1 MVLDEQREVLDA
13 LSRPVTFG
21 PACTAVERVD
31 THSAAVFLA
40 GDRAWKLKRA
50 VRYDYLDF
58 STVERRKQCCEAEL
72 ALNAR
77 TAPSIYRRVVALTRE
92 ADGTLLLDGAGVPVE
107 WLLEMR
113 RFDGEAL
120 GDRLAERH
128 ALGLPTMQAL
138 GHAVAVMHAT
148 AAVSRDRGGAAA
160 MRWVIDGNAGFFASC
175 AEDVLPQA
183 RHEVVTARTRAL
195 FERLAARLDER
206 ASRGLVRQ
214 CHGDLHL
221 RNIVLLDGRPTPFD
235 AIEFNDA
242 ISHIDVWYD
251 VAFLLMDLWRR
262 GLRRHANVVLNE
274 YARTSGDLDGLAVLP
289 LFLACRAAV
298 RAKTSA
304 TAATLATSGEARATL
319 VSTARTYLALA
330 ESLLDPRPAAL
341 VAISGFSGS
350 GKSTQ
355 AATLAPDLGPVPGAL
370 HLRSDIIR
378 KDMFGVPAGDT
389 LPAAAYAPHVGV
401 RVYARL
407 AELATGALATGHAVV
422 CDAVYA
428 DAAARA
434 AIAAV
439 AARAGVPFAAV
450 WLDAPDATLL
460 SRVTARRHDASD
472 ADADVVRQ
480 QVARVQPPADWV
492 HLDATADA
500 ESTQGRM
507 RAALAGRGIQI
518 ARPEPPA

>member
-1 MVLDEQREVLDA
+1 MVIDEQREVLDA
-13 LSRPVTFG
+13 LARPATYRLAG
-21 PACTAVERVD
+21 SAVERID
-31 THSAAVFLA
+31 THSASVFLV
-40 GDRAWKLKRA
+40 GDRAYKLKRA

-77 TAPSIYRRVVALTRE
+77 TAPSIYHRVVPLTRE
-92 ADGTLLLDGAGVPVE
+92 AGGTLVVDGYGAPVE

-138 GHAVAVMHAT
+138 GQAVAAMHET
-148 AAVSRDRGGAAA
+148 AAVSHGRGGAAA
-160 MRWVIDGNAGFFASC
+160 MRWVIDGNAAAFASFG
-175 AEDVLPQA
+175 DSLLPEA
-183 RHEVVTARTRAL
+183 RHRAVTARTRAL
-195 FERLAARLDER
+195 FERLAARLDQR
-206 ASRGLVRQ
+206 AARGLVRQ

-235 AIEFNDA
+235 AVEFNDA

-274 YARTSGDLDGLAVLP
+274 YARATGDLDGLAVLP

-304 TAATLATSGEARATL
+304 TAATLAAGDDARAALTAA
-319 VSTARTYLALA
+319 ARTYLTLA
-330 ESLLDPRPAAL
+330 ESLLEPRPACL
-341 VAISGFSGS
+341 IAIGGFSGS

-355 AATLAPDLGPVPGAL
+355 AAILAPALGPVPGAI
-370 HLRSDIIR
+370 HLRSDVIR
-378 KDMFGVPAGDT
+378 KDLFGVPAHDT
-389 LPAAAYAPHVGV
+389 LPAAAYAPAVGV

-407 AELATGALATGHAVV
+407 AEWAASALATGHAVV

-428 DAAARA
+428 DAPARA
-434 AIAAV
+434 AIAGV
-439 AARAGVPFAAV
+439 AARAGVPFAAM
-450 WLDAPDATLL
+450 WLEAPDATLL
-460 SRVTARRHDASD
+460 SRVTARQLDASD

-500 ESTQGRM
+500 ETTQSRM
-507 RAALAGRGIQI
+507 RAALAGRAIPV
-518 ARPEPPA
+518 A

>member
-1 MVLDEQREVLDA
+1 MVIDDQRDVLDT
-13 LSRPVTFG
+13 LSRPSTYGLAGGV
-21 PACTAVERVD
+21 VERID
-31 THSAAVFLA
+31 THSASVFLA
-40 GDRAWKLKRA
+40 GDRAYKLKRA

-58 STVERRKQCCEAEL
+58 STAERRKRCCEAEL

-77 TAPSIYRRVVALTRE
+77 VAPAIYRRVVPLTR
-92 ADGTLLLDGAGVPVE
+92 DGGTLVLDGHGPPVE

-113 RFDGEAL
+113 RFDSEAL

-148 AAVSRDRGGAAA
+148 APVARGRGGAAA
-160 MRWVIDGNAGFFASC
+160 MRWVVDGNAEAFA
-175 AEDVLPQA
+175 AFADDLLPRA
-183 RHEVVTARTRAL
+183 RHRVVTARTRAL
-195 FERLAARLDER
+195 LDRLAARLDQR

-235 AIEFNDA
+235 AVEFNDA
-242 ISHIDVWYD
+242 ISQIDVWYD

-262 GLRRHANVVLNE
+262 GLRHHANVVLNE
-274 YARTSGDLDGLAVLP
+274 YARATNDLDGLAVLP

-304 TAATLATSGEARATL
+304 TAATLAAAADARAAHAAA
-319 VSTARTYLALA
+319 ARGYLALA
-330 ESLLDPRPAAL
+330 ESLLEPRPAAL
-341 VAISGFSGS
+341 VAIGGFSGS
-350 GKSTQ
+350 GKTTQ
-355 AATLAPDLGPVPGAL
+355 AARLAPDLGPVPGAL

-378 KDMFGVPAGDT
+378 KDMFGVPASDT
-389 LPAAAYAPHVGV
+389 LPAAAYAPDVGV
-401 RVYARL
+401 RVYAHV
-407 AELATGALATGHAVV
+407 AELAADALATGHAVI

-434 AIAAV
+434 AIAGV
-439 AARAGVPFAAV
+439 AARAGAPFAAV
-450 WLDAPDATLL
+450 WLEAPDATLL
-460 SRVTARRHDASD
+460 SRVTARRDDASD
-472 ADADVVRQ
+472 ADAGVVRR
-480 QVARVQPPADWV
+480 QVTNARPPDDWP

-500 ESTQGRM
+500 DATQTRL
-507 RAALAGRGIQI
+507 RATLGDRGITVS
-518 ARPEPPA
+518 

>member
-1 MVLDEQREVLDA
+1 MVIDDQREVLAA
-13 LSRPVTFG
+13 LSRPSTYG
-21 PACTAVERVD
+21 MAGSTVERID
-31 THSAAVFLA
+31 THSASVFLV
-40 GDRAWKLKRA
+40 GDRAYKLKRA

-58 STVERRKQCCEAEL
+58 STAARRKHCCEAEL

-77 TAPSIYRRVVALTRE
+77 VAPAIYRRVVPLTR
-92 ADGTLLLDGAGVPVE
+92 DGGTLVLDGHGPPVE
-107 WLLEMR
+107 WLLEMS
-113 RFDGEAL
+113 RFDSEAL

-148 AAVSRDRGGAAA
+148 APVSRGRGGAAA
-160 MRWVIDGNAGFFASC
+160 MRWVIDGNAEAFASFG
-175 AEDVLPQA
+175 DHLLPRA
-183 RHEVVTARTRAL
+183 RHRVVTARTRAL
-195 FERLAARLDER
+195 VERLAARLDQR

-221 RNIVLLDGRPTPFD
+221 RNVVLLDGRPTPFD
-235 AIEFNDA
+235 AVEFSDA

-274 YARTSGDLDGLAVLP
+274 YARATGDLDGLAVLP

-304 TAATLATSGEARATL
+304 TAATLATTDEARA
-319 VSTARTYLALA
+319 SCAGTARRYLELA
-330 ESLLDPRPAAL
+330 ESLLEPRPAAL
-341 VAISGFSGS
+341 IAIGGFSGS

-355 AATLAPDLGPVPGAL
+355 AARLAPDLGPVPGAL

-378 KDMFGVPAGDT
+378 KDMFGVPASDS
-389 LPAAAYAPHVGV
+389 LPAAAYAPDVGV
-401 RVYARL
+401 RVYAQL
-407 AELATGALATGHAVV
+407 AELAAGALAAGHAVA

-450 WLDAPDATLL
+450 WLEAPDATLL
-460 SRVTARRHDASD
+460 SRVTARRHDVSD
-472 ADADVVRQ
+472 ADAGVVRRQ
-480 QVARVQPPADWV
+480 LTEAQPPADWT

-500 ESTQGRM
+500 EATQGRL
-507 RAALAGRGIQI
+507 RAALAGRGI
-518 ARPEPPA
+518 AVS

>member
-1 MVLDEQREVLDA
+1 MVIDDQREVIDA
-13 LSRPVTFG
+13 LSRPATYG
-21 PACTAVERVD
+21 LAGAAVERID
-31 THSAAVFLA
+31 THSASVFLA
-40 GDRAWKLKRA
+40 GDRAYKLKRA

-58 STVERRKQCCEAEL
+58 STVERRKQYCEAEL

-77 TAPSIYRRVVALTRE
+77 TAPSIYRRVVPLTRD
-92 ADGTLLLDGAGVPVE
+92 AGGTLVLDGPGAPVE
-107 WLLEMR
+107 WLLEMS
-113 RFDGEAL
+113 RFDNEAL

-148 AAVSRDRGGAAA
+148 AAISHRRGGAAA
-160 MRWVIDGNAGFFASC
+160 MRWVIDGNAGAFASFGE
-175 AEDVLPQA
+175 ALLPDA
-183 RHEVVTARTRAL
+183 RHRAVTTRTRAL
-195 FERLAARLDER
+195 FERLAGRLDER

-221 RNIVLLDGRPTPFD
+221 RNIVLLDGRPTLFD
-235 AIEFNDA
+235 AVEFNDA

-274 YARTSGDLDGLAVLP
+274 YARATGDLDGLAVLP

-304 TAATLATSGEARATL
+304 TAATLAASDDTRAALTA
-319 VSTARTYLALA
+319 TARTYLALT
-330 ESLLDPRPAAL
+330 ESLLEPRPPAL
-341 VAISGFSGS
+341 VAIGGFSGS

-355 AATLAPDLGPVPGAL
+355 AARLAPDLGPVPGAL

-378 KDMFGVPAGDT
+378 KDMFGVPAST
-389 LPAAAYAPHVGV
+389 SLPAAAYAPDVGV

-407 AELATGALATGHAVV
+407 AEQAASALATGHAVV

-428 DAAARA
+428 DAEARA

-439 AARAGVPFAAV
+439 AATAGVPFAAV
-450 WLDAPDATLL
+450 WLEAPDATLL
-460 SRVTARRHDASD
+460 SRVTARRLDASD

-492 HLDATADA
+492 HLDATTDA
-500 ESTQGRM
+500 GTTQDRL
-507 RAALAGRGIQI
+507 RAALASRGIEVD
-518 ARPEPPA
+518 RPEPGA

>member
-1 MVLDEQREVLDA
+1 MVVDDQREVLDT
-13 LSRPVTFG
+13 LSQPATYG
-21 PACTAVERVD
+21 PACTAVERID
-31 THSAAVFLA
+31 THSASVFLA
-40 GDRAWKLKRA
+40 GGRAYKLKRA

-58 STVERRKQCCEAEL
+58 STADRRKLYCEAEL

-77 TAPSIYRRVVALTRE
+77 TAPSIYRRVVPLTRDDRGGL
-92 ADGTLLLDGAGVPVE
+92 ALDGPGRPVE
-107 WLLEMR
+107 WLLEMN
-113 RFDGEAL
+113 RFDTDAL
-120 GDRLAERH
+120 CDRLAERH
-128 ALGLPTMQAL
+128 ALGLPTMRAL

-148 AAVSRDRGGAAA
+148 APVSRRNGGAAA
-160 MRWVIDGNAGFFASC
+160 LRWVIEGNAQAFQSFAG
-175 AEDVLPQA
+175 DLLPQA
-183 RHEVVTARTRAL
+183 RHRVVTAQMRAL
-195 FERLAARLDER
+195 CERLTPRLDAR

-235 AIEFNDA
+235 AVEFNDA

-262 GLRRHANVVLNE
+262 GLRRHANLVLNE
-274 YARTSGDLDGLAVLP
+274 YARATGDLDGLAVLP

-304 TAATLATSGEARATL
+304 TAATLAPTDETRAALTG
-319 VSTARTYLALA
+319 TAHTYLALA
-330 ESLLDPRPAAL
+330 ESLLELRPACL
-341 VAISGFSGS
+341 IAIGGFSGS

-355 AATLAPDLGPVPGAL
+355 AATLAPDLGRVPGAL

-378 KDMFGVPAGDT
+378 KDMFGVPAHDT
-389 LPAAAYAPHVGV
+389 LPAAAYAPEVGA

-407 AELATGALATGHAVV
+407 AELAASALDAGHAVV

-428 DAAARA
+428 DASTRA
-434 AIAAV
+434 AIAGV

-450 WLDAPDATLL
+450 WLEAPDATLL
-460 SRVTARRHDASD
+460 SRVTARRQDASD
-472 ADADVVRQ
+472 ADAGVVRQ
-480 QVARVQPPADWV
+480 QIARAEPPADWV

-500 ESTQGRM
+500 ETTQSRL
-507 RAALAGRGIQI
+507 RAALAGRGI
-518 ARPEPPA
+518 PVG

>member
-1 MVLDEQREVLDA
+1 MVIDDQREVLDA
-13 LSRPVTFG
+13 LSRPATYG
-21 PACTAVERVD
+21 PSCRAVERVD
-31 THSAAVFLA
+31 THSASVFLA

-72 ALNAR
+72 ALNVR
-77 TAPSIYRRVVALTRE
+77 TAPSIYRRVVPLTRD
-92 ADGTLLLDGAGVPVE
+92 AGGTLVLDGQGPPVE
-107 WLLEMR
+107 WLLEMS
-113 RFDGEAL
+113 RFDTDAL
-120 GDRLAERH
+120 CDRLAERH
-128 ALGLPTMQAL
+128 ALGLPTMRAL
-138 GHAVAVMHAT
+138 GHAVAAMHTT
-148 AAVSRDRGGAAA
+148 APVSRRSGGAAS
-160 MRWVIDGNAGFFASC
+160 MRWVIEGNAQAFASF
-175 AEDVLPQA
+175 AEDLLPQT
-183 RHEVVTARTRAL
+183 RHRVVTARTLAL
-195 FERLAARLDER
+195 LERLATRLDQR
-206 ASRGLVRQ
+206 AARGFVRQ

-235 AIEFNDA
+235 AVEFNDD

-274 YARTSGDLDGLAVLP
+274 YARATGDLDGLAVLP

-304 TAATLATSGEARATL
+304 TAATLATTDGARTSLTGATH
-319 VSTARTYLALA
+319 TYLALA
-330 ESLLDPRPAAL
+330 ESLLDPRPACL
-341 VAISGFSGS
+341 IAIGGFSGS

-378 KDMFGVPAGDT
+378 KDMFGVPAEDT
-389 LPAAAYAPHVGV
+389 LPATAYAPEVGV

-407 AELATGALATGHAVV
+407 AELAANALDAGHAVV

-428 DAAARA
+428 DAPARA
-434 AIAAV
+434 ALVEV

-450 WLDAPDATLL
+450 WLEAPDATLL
-460 SRVTARRHDASD
+460 SRVTRRRHDASD
-472 ADADVVRQ
+472 ADAGVVRQ
-480 QVARVQPPADWV
+480 QIARVQPPAGWV

-507 RAALAGRGIQI
+507 RAALAGRGIPL
-518 ARPEPPA
+518 A

>member
-1 MVLDEQREVLDA
+1 MVIDEQREVLDA
-13 LSRPVTFG
+13 LSRPATYG
-21 PACTAVERVD
+21 PSCRTVERID
-31 THSAAVFLA
+31 THSASVFLA
-40 GDRAWKLKRA
+40 GDGAWKLKRA

-77 TAPSIYRRVVALTRE
+77 TAPSIYRRVVPLTC
-92 ADGTLLLDGAGVPVE
+92 DGHGGLVLDGPGLPVE

-113 RFDGEAL
+113 RFDGDAL
-120 GDRLAERH
+120 CDRLAERG

-148 AAVSRDRGGAAA
+148 APVSRGGGGAVA
-160 MRWVIDGNAGFFASC
+160 MRWVIDGNAEAFASF
-175 AEDVLPQA
+175 AEDLLPQV
-183 RHEVVTARTRAL
+183 RHRVVTARTRAL
-195 FERLAARLDER
+195 CERLAPRLEAR
-206 ASRGLVRQ
+206 AARGLVRQ

-235 AIEFNDA
+235 AVEFNDA

-251 VAFLLMDLWRR
+251 LAFLLMDLWRR

-274 YARTSGDLDGLAVLP
+274 YARATGDLDGLAVLP

-304 TAATLATSGEARATL
+304 TAATLAASDEARATL
-319 VSTARTYLALA
+319 AATARVYLTLA
-330 ESLLDPRPAAL
+330 ESLLEPRPAAL
-341 VAISGFSGS
+341 VAIGGFSGS

-355 AATLAPDLGPVPGAL
+355 GAMLAPDLGPVPGAL

-378 KDMFGVPAGDT
+378 KDMFGVPAHDT
-389 LPAAAYAPHVGV
+389 LPAAAYTPDVGT

-407 AELATGALATGHAVV
+407 AEMAAAALAAGHAVV

-428 DAAARA
+428 EPAARA
-434 AIAAV
+434 AVAAV
-439 AARAGVPFAAV
+439 AGGAGVPFAAT

-472 ADADVVRQ
+472 ADAGVVRR
-480 QVARVQPPADWV
+480 QVARAQPPGDWV
-492 HLDATADA
+492 RLDATSDA
-500 ESTQGRM
+500 ESTQGRV
-507 RAALAGRGIQI
+507 REVLTARGIPL
-518 ARPEPPA
+518 A

>member
-1 MVLDEQREVLDA
+1 MVIDEQREVLDA
-13 LSRPVTFG
+13 LSRPATYG
-21 PACTAVERVD
+21 PSCRAVERID
-31 THSAAVFLA
+31 THSASVFLA
-40 GDRAWKLKRA
+40 GDRAYKLKRA

-58 STVERRKQCCEAEL
+58 STVERRKRCCEAEL
-72 ALNAR
+72 ALNGR
-77 TAPSIYRRVVALTRE
+77 TAPSIYRRVVPLTRE
-92 ADGTLLLDGAGVPVE
+92 AGGTLAIDGHGAPVE
-107 WLLEMR
+107 WLLEMT
-113 RFDGEAL
+113 RFDSEAL

-138 GHAVAVMHAT
+138 GQAVAAMHAT
-148 AAVSRDRGGAAA
+148 AAVSRGRGGAAA
-160 MRWVIDGNAGFFASC
+160 MRWVIDGNAEAFA
-175 AEDVLPQA
+175 AFPGDLLPQA
-183 RHEVVTARTRAL
+183 RHHALTARTRAL
-195 FERLAARLDER
+195 FERLAPRLDER
-206 ASRGLVRQ
+206 AARGLVRQ

-235 AIEFNDA
+235 AVEFNDA

-274 YARTSGDLDGLAVLP
+274 YARATGDLDGLAVLP

-304 TAATLATSGEARATL
+304 TAATLAATGEARA
-319 VSTARTYLALA
+319 SAAATARTYLALA
-330 ESLLDPRPAAL
+330 ESLLEPRPACL
-341 VAISGFSGS
+341 IAIGGFSGS

-355 AATLAPDLGPVPGAL
+355 AATLAPGLGPVPGAV

-378 KDMFGVPAGDT
+378 KDLFGVPADDR
-389 LPAAAYAPHVGV
+389 LPAAAYAPDVGV

-407 AELATGALATGHAVV
+407 AELATSALATGHAVV

-428 DAAARA
+428 EAPART
-434 AIAAV
+434 AIADV
-439 AARAGVPFAAV
+439 AARAGVPFAAM
-450 WLDAPDATLL
+450 WLEAPDATLL

-472 ADADVVRQ
+472 ANADVVRQ

-500 ESTQGRM
+500 ETTQRRM
-507 RAALAGRGIQI
+507 RAALESRGI
-518 ARPEPPA
+518 PVV

>member
-1 MVLDEQREVLDA
+1 MVIDDQREVLAA
-13 LSRPVTFG
+13 LSQPATYG
-21 PACTAVERVD
+21 PACTAVERID
-31 THSAAVFLA
+31 THSASVFLA
-40 GDRAWKLKRA
+40 GDRAYKLKRA

-77 TAPSIYRRVVALTRE
+77 TAPAIYRRVVPLTR
-92 ADGTLLLDGAGVPVE
+92 DGEGALVLDGRGTPVE
-107 WLLEMR
+107 WLLEMT

-128 ALGLPTMQAL
+128 ALCLPTMQAL

-148 AAVSRDRGGAAA
+148 APVSRRRGGAAA
-160 MRWVIDGNAGFFASC
+160 MRWVIDGNAEAFASFP
-175 AEDVLPQA
+175 EDLLPQA
-183 RHEVVTARTRAL
+183 RHRVVTARTRAL
-195 FERLAARLDER
+195 LERLAARLDQR

-235 AIEFNDA
+235 AVEFNDA

-274 YARTSGDLDGLAVLP
+274 YARATGDLDGLAVLP

-304 TAATLATSGEARATL
+304 TAATLATDAGTRDALAGAARG
-319 VSTARTYLALA
+319 YLALA
-330 ESLLDPRPAAL
+330 ESLLEPRPAAL
-341 VAISGFSGS
+341 VAIGGFSGS

-355 AATLAPDLGPVPGAL
+355 AATLAPDLGAVPGAL

-378 KDMFGVPAGDT
+378 KDMFGVPALDT

-407 AELATGALATGHAVV
+407 AELAASVLATGHAVV

-439 AARAGVPFAAV
+439 AAGAGVPFAAV
-450 WLDAPDATLL
+450 WLEAPDATLL
-460 SRVTARRHDASD
+460 SRIAARRHDASD
-472 ADADVVRQ
+472 ADAAVVRQ
-480 QVARVQPPADWV
+480 QVARVEPPGDWV
-492 HLDATADA
+492 RLDATSDA
-500 ESTQGRM
+500 EVTQRRV
-507 RAALAGRGIQI
+507 RAALAGRAIPIG
-518 ARPEPPA
+518 